1 MHWSPAYTIR
11 SEPDITQC
19 SPEVSR
25 IYPSA
30 SGGNH
35 QAFTFTPHVM
45 PPSAAPRAGSRNITA
60 CASRRQ
66 ALQWPQGGDPHR
78 SASVILLGYRVKEIT
93 LAARSIK
100 ILPQLQQHGLN
111 QRPQRLRNPV
121 PPKTRNAANPFTK
134 ATSGQVLGQDRTAI
148 SRPFVLSPGRWP
160 QDRQRQSAFYACTL
174 ISSSIL

>member
-1 MHWSPAYTIR
+1 MTDSRAPRSIHPMMRARRLTPQADNSELRLHWSPAYTIR

-121 PPKTRNAANPFTK
+121 PPETRNTANPFTK
-134 ATSGQVLGQDRTAI
+134 VTSGQVLRRT
-148 SRPFVLSPGRWP
+148 GR
-160 QDRQRQSAFYACTL
+160 TT
-174 ISSSIL
+174 